1 MAFKP
6 VALFNGS
13 HKYILCDSFGSGTV
27 VWVVIPVLE
36 EDIINTGLNS
46 FVRVFTFFLPCAFIT
61 YIIHTCRHE
70 KEKSARKE
78 KKRKKKI

>member
-1 MAFKP
+1 MPFKP
-6 VALFNGS
+6 VAPFNGS

-46 FVRVFTFFLPCAFIT
+46 FVRVFTFFSSLRVYHLHYSHVQT
-61 YIIHTCRHE
+61 
-70 KEKSARKE
+70 
-78 KKRKKKI
+78 